1 MWPCCKQIQE
11 IWCTIYHNWTSCQYA
26 DFISLGSEQ
35 IIIKLACDSIVNQVN
50 KLRDPCPWQN
60 WWFFGETANGL
71 QPPLPRPFLGG
82 NIFSRNPWSKF
93 ASEFLHNSSILL
105 GTGLP
110 NCFQRTERTCV
121 LISETSLFISSEF
134 ILKIDYGSVQMES
147 TCDHHAM
154 RAFQSVLCQ
163 GHVIVITI
171 LDSLLLSFLSSKWH
185 LPFEPPPYTQ

>member
-50 KLRDPCPWQN
+50 KLREACPCQN
-60 WWFFGETANGL
+60 CWLFGETANGL
-71 QPPLPRPFLGG
+71 QPPLPRPFFRGKY
-82 NIFSRNPWSKF
+82 F
-93 ASEFLHNSSILL
+93 FLKSMIEIC
-105 GTGLP
+105 LP
-110 NCFQRTERTCV
+110 NCFHRTERTCV

-185 LPFEPPPYTQ
+185 LPFEPPPYTQPLSQYLVWEKK